1 MRVISAGRREW
12 LITAGEFQVRT
23 LERELAM
30 ERIKGLTAKVEMG
43 GPYGTPLRIYDLET
57 KPSRKPPEE
66 IAEAVLRKI
75 ASALKIKRDLFQL
88 KFDKVKQSI
97 LGSHVLYQQ
106 YHDGKPIS
114 GAWIRVDIDPEGRV
128 YNIHNGL
135 VPEPA
140 MAKTR
145 KRDARLT
152 GSTRAK
158 QLSEDQA
165 RTRAIEAAAPAA
177 GDDVKV
183 LHTEL
188 CYFKGAT
195 APIMSWK
202 VIVKT
207 TPSESRAEKGRPAEW
222 KIYLDAYS
230 GEILEKRNLL
240 RFVEGKG
247 RVFDPNPVVTL
258 NDTSLNDK
266 SRMLEK
272 AYSEVVL
279 RDLKTNGFLDGPFV
293 STKTTKKRVKRAN
306 HDFRFK
312 RTDRAFKEV
321 MVYFHIDRVQR
332 YIQKLGFK
340 NVLNR
345 PIPVNID
352 GQRDDNSHY
361 SPSDRDLTFGTG
373 GVDDAEDADII
384 LHEYGH
390 AIQDDQVPG
399 FGASDEG
406 GAMGEGFGD
415 FWAASFFADAK
426 PKEMKATV
434 GNWDA
439 TAYSG
444 DEPPNLRRLDSNKK
458 YPKDVAG
465 EVHDDGEIW
474 SACLWEMRSIL
485 GRQTTERLVIAHHF
499 LLSRDAGFE
508 DGANAL
514 ITADKNLN
522 KGKYERAIRD
532 VFIRR
537 GILPNPKRKNR
548 RAGTPFEDVPVKRT
562 RNDSWTK
569 R

>member
-1 MRVISAGRREW
+1 MRKIKN
-12 LITAGEFQVRT
+12 
-23 LERELAM
+23 LA
-30 ERIKGLTAKVEMG
+30 AKVETG
-43 GPYGTPLRIYDLET
+43 GPYGSPRRIYDFET
-57 KPSRKPPEE
+57 KPSKKKPEA
-66 IAEAVLRKI
+66 IAEAILRKI
-75 ASALKIKRDLFQL
+75 AADLQIEPSLFQL
-88 KFDKVKQSI
+88 EFDKVKESI

-106 YHDGKPIS
+106 YHAGKPIS
-114 GAWIRVDIDPEGRV
+114 GAWIRVDIDKDGRV
-128 YNIHNGL
+128 YNILNDL

-145 KRDARLT
+145 KVDARFAASSRT
-152 GSTRAK
+152 K
-158 QLSEDQA
+158 QLTENEA
-165 RTRAIEAAAPAA
+165 KRRAIEAATPARNDA
-177 GDDVKV
+177 VKV
-183 LHTEL
+183 VHSEL
-188 CYFKGAT
+188 CYFRQRGA
-195 APIMSWK
+195 PVLSWK

-207 TPSESRAEKGRPAEW
+207 TPATSGREKGRPAEW
-222 KIYLDAYS
+222 KIYLDAYT
-230 GEILEKRNLL
+230 GAILEKRNLL
-240 RFVEGKG
+240 RFVNGKG

-258 NDTSLNDK
+258 NDTALNDK
-266 SRMLEK
+266 SELPDK
-272 AYSEVVL
+272 VYSDVVL
-279 RDLKTNGFLDGPFV
+279 RDLKGGGFLDGPFV
-293 STKTTKKRVKRAN
+293 TTKTTRKRVKRTN

-312 RTDRAFKEV
+312 RQDRAFKEV
-321 MVYFHIDRVQR
+321 MVYFHIDRIQR
-332 YIQKLGFK
+332 YIQTLGFK
-340 NVLNR
+340 NVLNY

-361 SPSDRDLTFGTG
+361 SPSDKDLTFGTG

-415 FWAASFFADAK
+415 FWAASFFSDAK

-458 YPKDVAG
+458 YPKDIAG

-474 SACLWEMRSIL
+474 SACLWELRNTL
-485 GRQTTERLVIAHHF
+485 GRTTTERLVIAHHF
-499 LLSRDAGFE
+499 LLSRDASFE

-522 KGKYERAIRD
+522 KGKNESAIREA
-532 VFIRR
+532 FIRR

-548 RAGTPFEDVPVKRT
+548 RAGTPFADVPVKRT
-562 RNDSWTK
+562 RNESWSK
-569 R
+569 GK

>member
-1 MRVISAGRREW
+1 MRK
-12 LITAGEFQVRT
+12 
-23 LERELAM
+23 
-30 ERIKGLTAKVEMG
+30 IKGLAAKVEMG
-43 GPYGTPLRIYDLET
+43 GAYGSPHRIYDFET
-57 KPSRKPPEE
+57 KPSRKKPEA
-66 IAEAVLRKI
+66 IAEALLKKI
-75 ASALKIKRDLFQL
+75 AADLEIDPSLFQL
-88 KFDKVKQSI
+88 KFDKVKESI

-106 YHDGKPIS
+106 YHAGKPIS
-114 GAWIRVDIDPEGRV
+114 GAWIRVDIDKDGRV
-128 YNIHNGL
+128 YNILNDL

-145 KRDARLT
+145 KAEAKIAANKRT
-152 GSTRAK
+152 K
-158 QLSEDQA
+158 QLSENEA
-165 RTRAIEAAAPAA
+165 KTRAIEAAAPARDGA
-177 GDDVKV
+177 VKV
-183 LHTEL
+183 LHSEL
-188 CYFKGAT
+188 CYYKQSGAP
-195 APIMSWK
+195 ALSWK

-207 TPSESRAEKGRPAEW
+207 TPAKSRGQKGRPAEW
-222 KIYLDAYS
+222 KIYLDAYT
-230 GEILEKRNLL
+230 GAVLEKQNLL
-240 RFVEGKG
+240 RFINGKG

-258 NDTSLNDK
+258 NDTALNDK
-266 SRMLEK
+266 SVLPDK
-272 AYSEVVL
+272 VYSDVVL
-279 RDLKTNGFLDGPFV
+279 RDLKSGGFLDGPFV
-293 STKTTKKRVKRAN
+293 TTKTTRKRVRRTN

-312 RTDRAFKEV
+312 RQDRPFKEV

-332 YIQKLGFK
+332 YIQTLGFK
-340 NVLNR
+340 NVLNH

-361 SPSDRDLTFGTG
+361 SPSDKDLTFGTG

-458 YPKDVAG
+458 YPKDIAG

-474 SACLWEMRSIL
+474 SACLWELRNTL
-485 GRQTTERLVIAHHF
+485 GRTTTERLVIAHHF

-522 KGKYERAIRD
+522 KGKNESAVRE

-562 RNDSWTK
+562 RNESWSK
-569 R
+569 GK

>member
-1 MRVISAGRREW
+1 MRKI
-12 LITAGEFQVRT
+12 
-23 LERELAM
+23 ERLA
-30 ERIKGLTAKVEMG
+30 AKVEMG
-43 GPYGTPLRIYDLET
+43 GPYGTPRRIYDFET
-57 KPSRKPPEE
+57 KPSKKPPEE
-66 IAEAVLRKI
+66 IAEATLKKI
-75 ASALKIKRDLFQL
+75 AADLKIKPDLFQL

-106 YHDGKPIS
+106 YHAGIPIS
-114 GAWIRVDIDPEGRV
+114 GAWIRVDIDKDGRV
-128 YNIHNGL
+128 YNIFNDL
-135 VPEPA
+135 VPEPT
-140 MAKTR
+140 MAKTIR
-145 KRDARLT
+145 ADAKLAAD
-152 GSTRAK
+152 SQTR
-158 QLSEDQA
+158 QLSENEA
-165 RTRAIEAAAPAA
+165 KRLAIEAAAPAR
-177 GDDVKV
+177 DDSVKI
-183 LHTEL
+183 LHSEL
-188 CYFKGAT
+188 CYYKKGG
-195 APIMSWK
+195 APVLSWK

-207 TPSESRAEKGRPAEW
+207 TPAKSRGEKGRPAEW
-222 KIYLDAYS
+222 KIYLDAYT
-230 GEILEKRNLL
+230 GAILEKRNLL
-240 RFVEGKG
+240 RFVDGKG

-266 SRMLEK
+266 STLSNK
-272 AYSEVVL
+272 AYAEVVL
-279 RDLKTNGFLDGPFV
+279 RGLKNGGFLDGPFV
-293 STKTTKKRVKRAN
+293 TTRTTRKRVKRTN

-312 RTDRAFKEV
+312 RQDRAFKEV

-332 YIQKLGFK
+332 YLQTLGFK

-399 FGASDEG
+399 FGATDEG

-426 PKEMKATV
+426 PTEMKATV

-458 YPKDVAG
+458 YPKDIAG

-474 SACLWEMRSIL
+474 SACLWELRNTL
-485 GRQTTERLVIAHHF
+485 GRKTTERLVIAHHF

-522 KGKYERAIRD
+522 KGKNETAIRD
-532 VFIRR
+532 VFVRR
-537 GILPNPKRKNR
+537 GILPNPRRKNR
-548 RAGTPFEDVPVKRT
+548 RAGTPFSDVPVKSA
-562 RNDSWTK
+562 RNESWNK